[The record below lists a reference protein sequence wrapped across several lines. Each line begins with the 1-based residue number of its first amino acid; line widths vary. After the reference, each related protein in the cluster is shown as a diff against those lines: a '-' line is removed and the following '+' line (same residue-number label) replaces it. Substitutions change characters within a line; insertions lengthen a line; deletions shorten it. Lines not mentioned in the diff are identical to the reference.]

1 MKAVRMT
8 YRTLLPSINQDVVKI
23 ASNEQIQI
31 DRQRLKDLLLAGLQ
45 SELSEEVNDRYF
57 RNLRMKALKLSTK
70 SR

>member
-1 MKAVRMT
+1 MT
-8 YRTLLPSINQDVVKI
+8 YGTLLPSMNQDVVKI

-45 SELSEEVNDRYF
+45 SELSEEVNDHYF
-57 RNLRMKALKLSTK
+57 RNLLMKALKLSTK

>member
-1 MKAVRMT
+1 MT
-8 YRTLLPSINQDVVKI
+8 YRTLLPSMNQDVVKI

-45 SELSEEVNDRYF
+45 SELSEEVNDHYF
-57 RNLRMKALKLSTK
+57 RNLLMKALKLSTK